1 MSDIDAIS
9 SSQPSLLNEVIN
21 SPNTTDPCY
30 ECVDSST
37 SIDEL
42 NDKLSLIETANKGQN
57 IELVESINR
66 IQTMVQ
72 NGDSLDRI
80 KSSFAN

>member
-1 MSDIDAIS
+1 MSDVDAIS

-21 SPNTTDPCY
+21 SPNTTNPCY
-30 ECVDSST
+30 DCVDSST

-42 NDKLSLIETANKGQN
+42 NDKLAIIETANKGQN
-57 IELVESINR
+57 TELVESINR

-72 NGDSLDRI
+72 NGDSLDSI
-80 KSSFAN
+80 KSSFGD

>member
-9 SSQPSLLNEVIN
+9 SSQPSLIDEIIN
-21 SPNTTDPCY
+21 SPNTTDACY
-30 ECVDSST
+30 ECVHSST

-57 IELVESINR
+57 MALVESIHR
-66 IQTMVQ
+66 IQNMVQ